1 MSTTQ
6 PTHNHITGELQHLPI
21 EQLHNY
27 ARNPRKGNIP
37 AIKKS
42 LHQHGLF
49 KPLLVNTGAQTGE
62 EWAVLAG
69 NHTLAAMRELNQE
82 AQDAG
87 MQPPHPMVPC
97 YIVDVDEAQAAEIVL
112 VDNKT
117 SDEADYNNEALADL
131 LDWLPDLTATGY
143 EQADLD
149 ALLDGLNTTEELPDD
164 EMPEET
170 PYADFITVRL
180 QLPPHLAQQWLAHS
194 MAFDSAEEAL
204 EHLLDHGPTTE

>member
-1 MSTTQ
+1 MSTTPNSIQ
-6 PTHNHITGELQHLPI
+6 GELQHLPI

-27 ARNPRKGNIP
+27 AHNPRKGNIP
-37 AIKKS
+37 AIKNS
-42 LHQHGLF
+42 LTHHGLF
-49 KPLLVNTGAQTGE
+49 KPLLVNTGSQTGE

-82 AQDAG
+82 AQEAG
-87 MQPPHPMVPC
+87 LQPPHLMVPC

-117 SDEADYNNEALADL
+117 SDDATYNNEALADL

-143 EQADLD
+143 DQDDLD
-149 ALLDGLNTTEELPDD
+149 ALLDGLNATEELDDDMPD
-164 EMPEET
+164 ET

-180 QLPPHLAQQWLAHS
+180 QLAPHLAQQWLAHS

-204 EHLLDHGPTTE
+204 EYLLDHGPATE

>member
-1 MSTTQ
+1 MSDTQ
-6 PTHNHITGELQHLPI
+6 PPQGTLEHLPI

-27 ARNPRKGNIP
+27 SHNPRKGNIP

-69 NHTLAAMRELNQE
+69 NHTLAAMRELNQQ
-82 AQDAG
+82 ATNAG
-87 MQPPHPMVPC
+87 QMPPHTMVPC
-97 YIVDVDEAQAAEIVL
+97 YIIDVDETQAAEIVL

-117 SDEADYNNEALADL
+117 SDEAGYNNEALADL

-143 EQADLD
+143 EQEE
-149 ALLDGLNTTEELPDD
+149 LDGLLDNLNQVEELPEDD
-164 EMPEET
+164 EPAGT

-204 EHLLDHGPTTE
+204 EHLLDHGALEE

>member
-1 MSTTQ
+1 MSDTQ
-6 PTHNHITGELQHLPI
+6 PPQGTLEHLPI

-69 NHTLAAMRELNQE
+69 NHTLAAMRELNQQAADA
-82 AQDAG
+82 AQD
-87 MQPPHPMVPC
+87 PPYTMVPC
-97 YIVDVDEAQAAEIVL
+97 YVIDVDETQAAEIVL

-117 SDEADYNNEALADL
+117 SDDVTYNNEALADL
-131 LDWLPDLTATGY
+131 LDWLPDLDATGY

-149 ALLDGLNTTEELPDD
+149 ALLDGLNTVEELP
-164 EMPEET
+164 EEEAQDT
-170 PYADFITVRL
+170 PYADLITVRL

-204 EHLLDHGPTTE
+204 EHLLDHGALEG

>member
-1 MSTTQ
+1 MSDTQ
-6 PTHNHITGELQHLPI
+6 PPQGTLEHLPI

-49 KPLLVNTGAQTGE
+49 KPLLVNTGSQTGE

-69 NHTLAAMRELNQE
+69 NHTLAAMRELNQQAADA
-82 AQDAG
+82 AQD
-87 MQPPHPMVPC
+87 PPYTMVPC
-97 YIVDVDEAQAAEIVL
+97 YIIDVDETQAAEIVL

-131 LDWLPDLTATGY
+131 LDWLPDLDATGY

-149 ALLDGLNTTEELPDD
+149 SLLDGLNTVEELP
-164 EMPEET
+164 EEEAQDT

-204 EHLLDHGPTTE
+204 EHLLDHGALEG

>member
-1 MSTTQ
+1 MSDTQ
-6 PTHNHITGELQHLPI
+6 PPQGTLEHLPI

-49 KPLLVNTGAQTGE
+49 KPLLVNTGSQTGE

-69 NHTLAAMRELNQE
+69 NHTLAAMRELNQQAADA
-82 AQDAG
+82 AQD
-87 MQPPHPMVPC
+87 QPYTMVPC
-97 YIVDVDEAQAAEIVL
+97 YIIDVDETQAAEIVL

-117 SDEADYNNEALADL
+117 SDEAGYNNEALADL
-131 LDWLPDLTATGY
+131 LDWLPDLDATGY

-149 ALLDGLNTTEELPDD
+149 ALLDGLNTVEELP
-164 EMPEET
+164 EEEAQEN

-204 EHLLDHGPTTE
+204 EHLLDHGALEG

>member
-1 MSTTQ
+1 MSDTQ
-6 PTHNHITGELQHLPI
+6 PPQGTLEHLPI

-49 KPLLVNTGAQTGE
+49 KPLLVNTGSQTGE

-69 NHTLAAMRELNQE
+69 NHTLAAMRELNQQAADA
-82 AQDAG
+82 AQD
-87 MQPPHPMVPC
+87 PPYTMVPC
-97 YIVDVDEAQAAEIVL
+97 YIIDVDETQAAEIVL

-117 SDEADYNNEALADL
+117 SDEAGYNNEALADL
-131 LDWLPDLTATGY
+131 LDWLPDLDATGY

-149 ALLDGLNTTEELPDD
+149 ALLDGLNTVEELP
-164 EMPEET
+164 EEEAQDT

-204 EHLLDHGPTTE
+204 EHLLDHGALEG

>member
-1 MSTTQ
+1 MSDTQ
-6 PTHNHITGELQHLPI
+6 PPQGTLEHLPI

-27 ARNPRKGNIP
+27 SRNPRKGNIP

-49 KPLLVNTGAQTGE
+49 KPLLVNTGSQTGE

-69 NHTLAAMRELNQE
+69 NHTLAAMRELNQQAADA
-82 AQDAG
+82 AQD
-87 MQPPHPMVPC
+87 QPYTMVPC
-97 YIVDVDEAQAAEIVL
+97 YIIDVDETQAAEIVL

-117 SDEADYNNEALADL
+117 SDQADYNNEALADL
-131 LDWLPDLTATGY
+131 LDWLPDLDATGY

-149 ALLDGLNTTEELPDD
+149 ALLDGLNTVEELP
-164 EMPEET
+164 EEEAQDT

-204 EHLLDHGPTTE
+204 EHLLDHGALEG

>member
-1 MSTTQ
+1 MSATQ

-27 ARNPRKGNIP
+27 ARNPRKGNIS

-42 LHQHGLF
+42 LHHHGLF
-49 KPLLVNTGAQTGE
+49 KPLLVNTGTQTGE

-69 NHTLAAMRELNQE
+69 NHTLAAMRELNQQ
-82 AQDAG
+82 ATAAG
-87 MQPPHPMVPC
+87 QTPPHTMVPC
-97 YIVDVDEAQAAEIVL
+97 YIVDVDETQAAEIVL

-117 SDEADYNNEALADL
+117 SDQADYNNEALVDL
-131 LDWLPDLTATGY
+131 LDWLPDLDATGY

-149 ALLDGLNTTEELPDD
+149 ALLDGLNTVEELP
-164 EMPEET
+164 EEEEQDT

-204 EHLLDHGPTTE
+204 EHLLDHGASGVN

>member
-1 MSTTQ
+1 MSTTPNSIQ
-6 PTHNHITGELQHLPI
+6 GELQHLPI

-27 ARNPRKGNIP
+27 SHNPRKGNIP
-37 AIKKS
+37 AIKNS
-42 LHQHGLF
+42 LTHHGLF
-49 KPLLVNTGAQTGE
+49 KPLLVNTGSQTGE

-69 NHTLAAMRELNQE
+69 NHTLAAMRELNKQAADA
-82 AQDAG
+82 AQD
-87 MQPPHPMVPC
+87 QPYTMVPC
-97 YIVDVDEAQAAEIVL
+97 YIIDVDETQAAEIVL

-131 LDWLPDLTATGY
+131 LDWLPDLDATGY

-149 ALLDGLNTTEELPDD
+149 SLLDSLNTEEELPGEEAPDD
-164 EMPEET
+164 N
-170 PYADFITVRL
+170 PYEDFITVRL

-204 EHLLDHGPTTE
+204 EHLLDHGALEE

>member
-1 MSTTQ
+1 MSDTQ
-6 PTHNHITGELQHLPI
+6 PPQGTLEHLPI

-27 ARNPRKGNIP
+27 SRNPRKGNIP

-69 NHTLAAMRELNQE
+69 NHTLAAMRELNQQ
-82 AQDAG
+82 ATNAG
-87 MQPPHPMVPC
+87 QMPPHTMVPC
-97 YIVDVDEAQAAEIVL
+97 YIIDVDETQAAEIVL

-117 SDEADYNNEALADL
+117 SDEAGYNNEALADL
-131 LDWLPDLTATGY
+131 LDWLPDLDATGY

-149 ALLDGLNTTEELPDD
+149 ALLDGLNTVEELP
-164 EMPEET
+164 EEEAQDT

-204 EHLLDHGPTTE
+204 EHLLDHGALEE